1 MGGSG
6 GTDARSPS
14 ALFDVGSIPR
24 PLLALFVSSISTVVG
39 LGFFKLL
46 STRALGLSIT
56 GRMSTV
62 AVLRERSGRQAPL
75 DDAAFAASPAAEPAS
90 ARTQQVDPAWGGSI
104 REQELR
110 FSAPPEPGIDRC
122 RVVSRLVPLRTE
134 PDEFSPSYAERL
146 DVGDEV
152 DVLRQEGPYCLVRTP
167 SGLEG
172 WVPGLALTGTGRT
185 GTGGTAPEATSDER

>member
-1 MGGSG
+1 M
-6 GTDARSPS
+6 
-14 ALFDVGSIPR
+14 
-24 PLLALFVSSISTVVG
+24 VG

-46 STRALGLSIT
+46 STRALGLSMT

-62 AVLRERSGRQAPL
+62 AVLGKRSGRQASP
-75 DDAAFAASPAAEPAS
+75 DEAVVAASPAAEPVS
-90 ARTQQVDPAWGGSI
+90 ARAQQVDPAWGGSI
-104 REQELR
+104 REQQLR

-172 WVPGLALTGTGRT
+172 WVPGLTLTGTGAT
-185 GTGGTAPEATSDER
+185 PPEETPDER